1 VKKVTG
7 FITKNRLGILIVAF
21 LLLIPAVY
29 GTVRTKINYDIL
41 TYLPQHLDSM
51 KGQTVLDKTFSSAAT
66 SMLILEN
73 TEAKDVVNIKNKVE
87 KVKGVESVIWINDIL
102 DITAPKEILPAEI
115 KDIFYND
122 KKHSTQM
129 IIKFKDS
136 ASSSMTME
144 AIGNIKKIIN
154 KQCFLSGMSAIV
166 KDTKDLSD
174 KETPFYVLIAV
185 IFSVIILSLT
195 MESVLIPF
203 IFLLGIGMAII
214 YNFGTNMF
222 LGQISYITKALAAV
236 LQLAVTMD
244 FSIFLLHRYE
254 QERGRYKHKEEA
266 MGVAIQKTLVA
277 IGGSAFTAIAGFLA
291 LCVMKLGL
299 GVDIGVVMAKGVFLG
314 LISTVTI
321 LPSFILTFDK
331 AIHRFKHKSILPD
344 FSKTAKLVTGK
355 YKYVFIIL
363 FLLLFIPAFYGQS
376 RAKVYY
382 NLDESLP
389 KSLPS
394 IIGTNK
400 LKTDYNMTTT
410 HFIIIKSTVSS
421 SKVKEMCAKLEDID
435 GIEKVLAYD
444 KYVGPGIPGIFIPDS
459 LKANFEKD
467 GYKMLLVNSKYKAAT
482 DAENIQIDRV
492 IKLVKSY
499 DKSALVAGEG
509 PLTKDL
515 VEIAAVD
522 FKNVN
527 IVSIFAIF
535 IIILLLFKSISLPVM
550 LVGSIEL
557 AIFINLG
564 IPYYTGSIIPFIA
577 SIVIGCIQLGS
588 TVNYAILMATRYR
601 EEIRVN
607 EDKTLAMR
615 KTIQGTAR
623 SIVTSAFSFF
633 GATIAVSCVA
643 KIEIIKALCIMLSRG
658 ALISMVII
666 LFVLPPI
673 LVIFEKLISVTTINW
688 KSAKKQSKLEDE
700 PGF

>member
-1 VKKVTG
+1 MKKITR
-7 FITKNRLGILIVAF
+7 FITKNRLGILVIAF

-29 GTVRTKINYDIL
+29 GAVRTKINYDIL

-73 TEAKDVVNIKNKVE
+73 MEGKDVVKIKNKVA

-102 DITAPKEILPAEI
+102 DITTPKEILPSEI

-136 ASSSMTME
+136 ASSGMTMD
-144 AIGNIKKIIN
+144 AIGNIKKIVN

-185 IFSVIILSLT
+185 IFSAIILSLT
-195 MESVLIPF
+195 MESMFIPF
-203 IFLLGIGMAII
+203 IFLLGIGIAII

-254 QERGRYKHKEEA
+254 EERGRYKDKAEA
-266 MGVAIQKTLVA
+266 MAVAIQRTLVA
-277 IGGSAFTAIAGFLA
+277 IGGSALTAIAGFLA

-314 LISTVTI
+314 LLSTVTI
-321 LPSFILTFDK
+321 LPSLILTFDR
-331 AIHRFKHKSILPD
+331 AIYRFKHRSILPD

-355 YKYVFIIL
+355 YKSVFIIL

-376 RAKVYY
+376 KAKVYY

-421 SKVKEMCAKLEDID
+421 SRVKDMCAKLENID

-444 KYVGPGIPGIFIPDS
+444 KYVGPGIPGVFIPDS

-482 DAENIQIDRV
+482 DAENSQIDKV
-492 IKLVKSY
+492 IKLVKIY
-499 DKSALVAGEG
+499 DPAALVAGEG

-522 FKNVN
+522 FKNVD

-535 IIILLLFKSISLPVM
+535 VIILLLFKSITLPVM

-564 IPYYTGSIIPFIA
+564 IPYYTGSVIPFIA

-601 EEIRVN
+601 EELSSS
-607 EDKTLAMR
+607 EDKTIAMR
-615 KTIQGTAR
+615 KTIQGTAK

-673 LVIFEKLISVTTINW
+673 LVVFEKLISVTTLNW
-688 KSAKKQSKLEDE
+688 RSVQRGEKFEDE